1 MEYSNELYHHGTKG
15 MRWGIR
21 RYQNKDGSLTP
32 AGKKRR
38 AKLEGELE
46 KLGGKKSAKKS
57 AKSDAEAA
65 PRKKTVSEMSD
76 AELRDK
82 VNRLQNERMYYELNK
97 QISALNPKPVSKG
110 RKFMDGLM
118 NDVVVPAAKNT
129 GRAWLEKFMK
139 DKLGLN
145 QEDPITRMEK
155 QVRKLELTKKISDL
169 KKGNEPDELKEL
181 EARYKKLDWE
191 KKIRDLDKG
200 SEPDELKEL
209 EARYKKLD
217 WEKKISDLENP
228 KSDDSDLSKALE
240 VFRSTTEEERTE
252 MKNASSYFENREKVR
267 KKGSSSD

>member
-1 MEYSNELYHHGTKG
+1 MEYNSELYHHGIKG

-21 RYQNKDGSLTP
+21 RFQNKDGSLTN

-46 KLGGKKSAKKS
+46 KLGGKKS

-97 QISALNPKPVSKG
+97 QIAALNPRQVSKG
-110 RKFMDGLM
+110 EKFMNGLI
-118 NDVVVPAAKNT
+118 NDVVAPAAKNT

-145 QEDPITRMEK
+145 QEDPVARLEK

-181 EARYKKLDWE
+181 ETKYKKLDWE
-191 KKIRDLDKG
+191 KKIRDL
-200 SEPDELKEL
+200 
-209 EARYKKLD
+209 
-217 WEKKISDLENP
+217 ENP
-228 KSDDSDLSKALE
+228 KSDTSDLSKALE
-240 VFRSTTEEERTE
+240 VFRNTTEDERDE
-252 MKNASSYFENREKVR
+252 MRVASSYFENREKVR
-267 KKGSSSD
+267 KKGTVDD